1 MISKKKTLILTIPE
15 PCSENFNTMTPV
27 KGGKFCGSCEKTI
40 VDFRMMSDRQIIN
53 HYKKNKGKICGV
65 FNEVQLNR
73 PIPFP
78 MEVQPNRNWK
88 AVVALM
94 TGLLFSG
101 GLAGQ
106 STIPTTENPI
116 VLEQSMIKGKQSIEP
131 NQTPIKKLKGIISGA
146 DLNEPLIGANV
157 LIKGT
162 TIGVATDLDGN
173 FELSIPNNLTAFEIA
188 ISYTGYE
195 SETLVFKEG
204 DPIPQSKIEFILHEG
219 VVLEEVV
226 VSAYHFSQGCILT
239 GCGTWISSEI
249 EYIPELE
256 IIEAEKIPE
265 IPEVKI
271 FPNPFITNLNV
282 TYDYDAKGDYLFHV
296 YDMKGRLLFARTY
309 NLGKGKQT
317 VNLDMANQRLLD
329 GMYILQISDKQDR
342 ILTTKKV
349 LKG

>member
-1 MISKKKTLILTIPE
+1 MISKKKTLTLTIPE
-15 PCSENFNTMTPV
+15 PCSENFDEMTPV
-27 KGGKFCGSCEKTI
+27 KGGKFCASCEKTI
-40 VDFRMMSDRQIIN
+40 VDFRTMSDGQIIN

-88 AVVALM
+88 AVAAL
-94 TGLLFSG
+94 TAGLLFSG

-106 STIPTTENPI
+106 STTPTTVNPI
-116 VLEQSMIKGKQSIEP
+116 VLEQPMIKGKQNNEP
-131 NQTPIKKLKGIISGA
+131 NQTPTKKLKGVISGA
-146 DLNEPLIGANV
+146 GLNEPLIGANV

-162 TIGVATDLDGN
+162 TMGVATDLDGN
-173 FELSIPNNLTAFEIA
+173 FELNIPNNLTAFEIV

-195 SETLVFKEG
+195 PETLVFKEA
-204 DPIPQSKIEFILHEG
+204 DPIPQSKIEIILQVG
-219 VVLEEVV
+219 VSLEEVV
-226 VSAYHFSQGCILT
+226 VSAYHFSQGCMLT
-239 GCGTWISSEI
+239 GSVIWISSEI
-249 EYIPELE
+249 EYIPEPE
-256 IIEAEKIPE
+256 IMEAEKIPV

-271 FPNPFITNLNV
+271 FPNPFIADLNV
-282 TYDYDAKGDYLFHV
+282 LYDYEAAGDYLFHV

-309 NLGKGKQT
+309 NLSKGKQT

-342 ILTTKKV
+342 ILATKKV

>member
-1 MISKKKTLILTIPE
+1 
-15 PCSENFNTMTPV
+15 
-27 KGGKFCGSCEKTI
+27 
-40 VDFRMMSDRQIIN
+40 
-53 HYKKNKGKICGV
+53 
-65 FNEVQLNR
+65 
-73 PIPFP
+73 
-78 MEVQPNRNWK
+78 
-88 AVVALM
+88 M

-204 DPIPQSKIEFILHEG
+204 DPIPQSKIEFILQEG

-226 VSAYHFSQGCILT
+226 VSAYHFSQRCILT

-249 EYIPELE
+249 EYIPCLLYTS
-256 IIEAEKIPE
+256 PS
-265 IPEVKI
+265 PR
-271 FPNPFITNLNV
+271 
-282 TYDYDAKGDYLFHV
+282 DATLSR
-296 YDMKGRLLFARTY
+296 MPSSA
-309 NLGKGKQT
+309 
-317 VNLDMANQRLLD
+317 
-329 GMYILQISDKQDR
+329 
-342 ILTTKKV
+342 
-349 LKG
+349 